1 MKLALALALLAA
13 PPTLA
18 DPPPARVEG
27 PAPAPTSLERW
38 LPSPPA
44 RPPRRG
50 IGLITAGAASIGLIG
65 APLVGTAIAGIVEN
79 TRCERAGGGSNCF
92 SGLLAAIM
100 LPIGIL
106 ALAAGA
112 PMLAVGVAR
121 LRAYKQWQSE
131 RRVALRPQLGRSRG
145 AWLPGLELRF

>member
-27 PAPAPTSLERW
+27 PAPASSLERW
-38 LPSPPA
+38 LPSPPD

-50 IGLITAGAASIGLIG
+50 IGLITVGAASIGLIG

-79 TRCERAGGGSNCF
+79 TRCERAGGGSNCV
-92 SGLLAAIM
+92 SGLLAGIM
-100 LPIGIL
+100 LPIGVL

-112 PMLAVGVAR
+112 PMLAVGVSR
-121 LRAYKQWQSE
+121 LRAYRQWQAG